1 MAASPLD
8 GVRACV
14 FDAYGTLFDLGS
26 AVARERGRLGAE
38 RADALSRIWR
48 TKQLEYTWLRSLMGR
63 HADFRRVTGD
73 SLDHALDALGL
84 AAEDGLRD
92 ALMRAYLRLD
102 AYPEV
107 PAVLRR
113 LRAAG
118 LPCAILSNGSPEM
131 MAAGVGSAG
140 LGDLLDAVLSV
151 ESVGVFKPHPSVYRL
166 AVDRLGVRP
175 GEIAFQSSNAWDVH
189 GAAAFGFRCVWVNR
203 AGAAPERLPG
213 AAAAELRDLG
223 GLPDLLGV
231 P

>member
-1 MAASPLD
+1 MAAAPLD

-14 FDAYGTLFDLGS
+14 FDAYGTLFDLAS
-26 AVARERGRLGAE
+26 AVARQRSRLGDA
-38 RADALSRIWR
+38 RADELSRIWR
-48 TKQLEYTWLRSLMGR
+48 AKQLEYTWLRSLMGR
-63 HADFRRVTGD
+63 HADFWRVTGD
-73 SLDHALDALGL
+73 GLDHALDALGL

-92 ALMRAYLRLD
+92 TLMQAYLRLD

-113 LRAAG
+113 LREAG
-118 LPCAILSNGSPEM
+118 LPCAILSNGSPAM
-131 MAAGVGSAG
+131 LDAGVESAG
-140 LGDLLDAVLSV
+140 LAGLLGAVLSV

-175 GEIAFQSSNAWDVH
+175 DEIAFQSSNAWDVH

-203 AGAAPERLPG
+203 GGARPERLPG
-213 AAAAELRDLG
+213 AALAELRDLG

-231 P
+231 

>member
-1 MAASPLD
+1 MAASPLH

-26 AVARERGRLGAE
+26 AVARERGRLGDA
-38 RADALSRIWR
+38 RADELSRIWR
-48 TKQLEYTWLRSLMGR
+48 TKQLEYTWLRSLMGH
-63 HADFRRVTGD
+63 HADFWRVTGD
-73 SLDHALDALGL
+73 GLDHALDALGL
-84 AAEDGLRD
+84 AADDGLRD
-92 ALMRAYLRLD
+92 ALMQAYLRLD

-113 LRAAG
+113 LRAAR
-118 LPCAILSNGSPEM
+118 LPCAILANGSPTM
-131 MAAGVGSAG
+131 LDAGVGSAG

-175 GEIAFQSSNAWDVH
+175 DEIAFQSSNAWDVH

-203 AGAAPERLPG
+203 GGARPERLPG
-213 AAAAELRDLG
+213 AALAELHDLG

-231 P
+231 

>member
-1 MAASPLD
+1 
-8 GVRACV
+8 
-14 FDAYGTLFDLGS
+14 
-26 AVARERGRLGAE
+26 
-38 RADALSRIWR
+38 
-48 TKQLEYTWLRSLMGR
+48 
-63 HADFRRVTGD
+63 VTGD
-73 SLDHALDALGL
+73 GLDHALDALGL

-92 ALMRAYLRLD
+92 ALMQAYLRLD

-113 LRAAG
+113 LRVAG
-118 LPCAILSNGSPEM
+118 LPCAILSNGSPTM
-131 MAAGVGSAG
+131 LDAGVGSAG

-175 GEIAFQSSNAWDVH
+175 DEIAFQSSNAWDVH

-203 AGAAPERLPG
+203 GGARPERLPG
-213 AAAAELRDLG
+213 AALAELRDLG

-231 P
+231 